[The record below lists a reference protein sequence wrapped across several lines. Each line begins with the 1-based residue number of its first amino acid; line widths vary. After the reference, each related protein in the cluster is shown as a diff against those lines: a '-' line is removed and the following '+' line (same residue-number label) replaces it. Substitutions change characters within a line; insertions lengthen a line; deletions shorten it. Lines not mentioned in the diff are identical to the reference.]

1 MLATAPAESLVSSH
15 EIASADCRIFETASA
30 DRQTKRYEC
39 EAAASGLWAQFLP
52 PPTNSTATLT
62 NMVTLLLFYAYL
74 IAAPLVAVAFCHER
88 TPGLPYRYVVAR
100 SRLTSCDLWPFR
112 MSSGSSNDSSG
123 GGRHLVDAGTQLQL
137 AADSVGSQNMAC
149 PHLLSDAA
157 DALTEIGEYWSE
169 SWEAVTY
176 AAEEASV
183 AFHSLSNLQQRTELA
198 ALYKGVSSELR
209 AISTIVGCT
218 SIGPPSA
225 VPNLAGLSHYLK
237 EAGKLVEK
245 EGECKDSK
253 TFGKALRRA
262 SKSIHALAKEY

>member
-1 MLATAPAESLVSSH
+1 
-15 EIASADCRIFETASA
+15 
-30 DRQTKRYEC
+30 
-39 EAAASGLWAQFLP
+39 
-52 PPTNSTATLT
+52 
-62 NMVTLLLFYAYL
+62 MVTLLLFYAYL

-149 PHLLSDAA
+149 PHLLSDGA

-225 VPNLAGLSHYLK
+225 VPNLKGLSHYLK

-245 EGECKDSK
+245 EGKCKDSK

>member
-1 MLATAPAESLVSSH
+1 
-15 EIASADCRIFETASA
+15 
-30 DRQTKRYEC
+30 
-39 EAAASGLWAQFLP
+39 
-52 PPTNSTATLT
+52 
-62 NMVTLLLFYAYL
+62 
-74 IAAPLVAVAFCHER
+74 
-88 TPGLPYRYVVAR
+88 
-100 SRLTSCDLWPFR
+100 

-198 ALYKGVSSELR
+198 ALYKGSSSELK
-209 AISTIVGCT
+209 AISAIVGCT

-225 VPNLAGLSHYLK
+225 APNLEGLAHYLK

>member
-1 MLATAPAESLVSSH
+1 MRKILEKILAREYEAGCHNPFH
-15 EIASADCRIFETASA
+15 HQPTASM
-30 DRQTKRYEC
+30 E
-39 EAAASGLWAQFLP
+39 
-52 PPTNSTATLT
+52 
-62 NMVTLLLFYAYL
+62 TLLLFYAYL
-74 IAAPLVAVAFCHER
+74 IAVPLAAAAFCHE
-88 TPGLPYRYVVAR
+88 TSGLPWARSIDTSGFPFRYVVAR
-100 SRLTSCDLWPFR
+100 SSLTSCDLWPFR
-112 MSSGSSNDSSG
+112 MSGSSNDSSG
-123 GGRHLVDAGTQLQL
+123 GGRHLVEAGTQLQL
-137 AADSVGSQNMAC
+137 AADSVGSQTMAC

-198 ALYKGVSSELR
+198 ALYRGLSSELR
-209 AISTIVGCT
+209 AISAIVGCT

-225 VPNLAGLSHYLK
+225 VPNLQGVAHYLK

-245 EGECKDSK
+245 EGKCKDSK

-262 SKSIHALAKEY
+262 SKSIQALAKEY

>member
-1 MLATAPAESLVSSH
+1 MYEAGCHNPFH
-15 EIASADCRIFETASA
+15 HQPTASM
-30 DRQTKRYEC
+30 E
-39 EAAASGLWAQFLP
+39 
-52 PPTNSTATLT
+52 
-62 NMVTLLLFYAYL
+62 TLLLFYAYL
-74 IAAPLVAVAFCHER
+74 IAAPLVAVAFCHE
-88 TPGLPYRYVVAR
+88 TSGLPCRHVAR
-100 SRLTSCDLWPFR
+100 SSLTSCDLWPFR
-112 MSSGSSNDSSG
+112 MSGSSNDSSG
-123 GGRHLVDAGTQLQL
+123 GGRHLVEAGTQLQL
-137 AADSVGSQNMAC
+137 AADSVGSQTMAC

-198 ALYKGVSSELR
+198 ALYRGLASELR
-209 AISTIVGCT
+209 AISAIVGCT

-225 VPNLAGLSHYLK
+225 VPNLQGVAHYLK

-245 EGECKDSK
+245 EGKCKDSK

-262 SKSIHALAKEY
+262 SKSIQTLAKEY

>member
-1 MLATAPAESLVSSH
+1 
-15 EIASADCRIFETASA
+15 
-30 DRQTKRYEC
+30 
-39 EAAASGLWAQFLP
+39 
-52 PPTNSTATLT
+52 
-62 NMVTLLLFYAYL
+62 
-74 IAAPLVAVAFCHER
+74 
-88 TPGLPYRYVVAR
+88 
-100 SRLTSCDLWPFR
+100 

-225 VPNLAGLSHYLK
+225 APNLAGLSHYLK

-245 EGECKDSK
+245 EGKCKDSK